1 MNAEERIRYLRRA
14 ASRAEGEGN
23 LRVARVLRL
32 MAADARPGEDEG
44 YTAVRIP
51 SGLEE

>member
-1 MNAEERIRYLRRA
+1 MSAEERIRYLRRA

-32 MAADARPGEDEG
+32 MAADARPDEDG
-44 YTAVRIP
+44 VYAVVRIP